1 MDLLEF
7 MMLIDVENLTEEE
20 IDLSSKRAMNSD
32 TSVAYLK
39 NNGIADYSV
48 SLSSIK
54 KQIAIS
60 DLEE

>member
-1 MDLLEF
+1 
-7 MMLIDVENLTEEE
+7 MLIDVENLTEEE